1 MHCGWTVSLIVLRE
15 GGTEPGAGDEQKGIC
30 FLYSLKVVCMGCT
43 CYRRCV
49 HHGIPVE
56 RTAFRGWFSSST
68 VEILRIELGLSGLVS
83 GAFTY

>member
-1 MHCGWTVSLIVLRE
+1 MHCGWAVSLIVLRE
-15 GGTEPGAGDEQKGIC
+15 GGTEPRAGDEQKGIC

-56 RTAFRGWFSSST
+56 VRGQ
-68 VEILRIELGLSGLVS
+68 LSEVGSLLLLWR
-83 GAFTY
+83 F

>member
-15 GGTEPGAGDEQKGIC
+15 GGTEPRAGDEQKGIC

-49 HHGIPVE
+49 HHGTCGE
-56 RTAFRGWFSSST
+56 DSFQR
-68 VEILRIELGLSGLVS
+68 LVLFFYCGDS
-83 GAFTY
+83 ED